1 MPTLSEFY
9 GISIC
14 MYFQDHAP
22 PHFHVFYSGEEAQVS
37 IETLEI
43 VRGTLSK
50 RAHNLVVEWALIHR
64 PELRRAWAQAIT
76 PAPIDPI
83 DPLP

>member
-1 MPTLSEFY
+1 MPTISEFY

-14 MYFQDHAP
+14 MYFEDHVP
-22 PHFHVFYSGEEAQVS
+22 PHFHVFYSGEEAQVL

-64 PELRRAWAQAIT
+64 SELRRAWAQAIV

>member
-1 MPTLSEFY
+1 MPTISEFY

-14 MYFQDHAP
+14 MYFLDHAP
-22 PHFHVFYSGEEAQVS
+22 PHFHVFYSGEEAQIS

-43 VRGTLSK
+43 MHGTLSR
-50 RAHNLVVEWALIHR
+50 RAYHLVVEWAMLHR
-64 PELRRAWAQAIT
+64 DELRRAWAQAG
-76 PAPIDPI
+76 APTAIDSI